1 MKQTLLDA
9 LLEENVRLTP
19 RPGFCGTGIDGFHA
33 VRREGPGEKRG
44 LIDVYAAII
53 LEGVKRTSFDGRILR
68 IGPGGLVVNSIV
80 RPSVTVIESASPE
93 RPFRAFVLTLER
105 RALLKLTRALPQEAP
120 LGRRAPEDELPIW
133 TVPADDELA
142 ECCLRLARTAGRERE
157 AALLAPILKREMAAR
172 LLLGPL
178 GPWIRSAL
186 SDAARSSRIADA
198 AARIRSE
205 FEKPLSVA
213 GLARS
218 ANMSSATFH
227 RHFKA
232 MTGLSPIQY
241 QKAARLNEARS
252 LIVEESSRIS
262 DAAYR
267 VGYASASQFAADYR
281 HFFWRSPSDD
291 RRRTAARES

>member
-1 MKQTLLDA
+1 MSASRRSDA
-9 LLEENVRLTP
+9 RAKRCGCRAP
-19 RPGFCGTGIDGFHA
+19 RRSRRARGASSGRWADHSIRPGGP
-33 VRREGPGEKRG
+33 RR
-44 LIDVYAAII
+44 
-53 LEGVKRTSFDGRILR
+53 
-68 IGPGGLVVNSIV
+68 
-80 RPSVTVIESASPE
+80 
-93 RPFRAFVLTLER
+93 
-105 RALLKLTRALPQEAP
+105 QQH
-120 LGRRAPEDELPIW
+120 RAPERHGDRIGLTRVTFPLVRPHAREAPEDVLPIW
-133 TVPADDELA
+133 TVPADDDLA

-213 GLARS
+213 ALARS

-241 QKAARLNEARS
+241 QKAVRLNEARS

-267 VGYASASQFAADYR
+267 VGYASASQFAAGYR
-281 HFFWRSPSDD
+281 HFFGRSPSDD
-291 RRRTAARES
+291 RRRTAAVRSDAPKAKAPQRPPVGISI